1 MIDDLL
7 ILLGASPKAPA
18 PVVRVTQWLE
28 VMPQSLATTTILVRE
43 RLDGVLIQQDH
54 TRTNELFCAPWSP
67 DLEGE
72 VRALLGAIRLVREQA
87 QVEEARLR
95 REIFRRLRA
104 AREESTNGQG
114 PSPVNGTD
122 RNA

>member
-7 ILLGASPKAPA
+7 SLLGASPEAPSPTA
-18 PVVRVTQWLE
+18 RVTQWLE
-28 VMPQSLATTTILVRE
+28 VMPQSLALTTILVRE
-43 RLDGVLIQQDH
+43 RRDGMLVQQNR

-67 DLEGE
+67 EIEAE

-87 QVEEARLR
+87 QVEEGRLR

-104 AREESTNGQG
+104 AREANNGQS
-114 PSPVNGTD
+114 PSPVNGTH